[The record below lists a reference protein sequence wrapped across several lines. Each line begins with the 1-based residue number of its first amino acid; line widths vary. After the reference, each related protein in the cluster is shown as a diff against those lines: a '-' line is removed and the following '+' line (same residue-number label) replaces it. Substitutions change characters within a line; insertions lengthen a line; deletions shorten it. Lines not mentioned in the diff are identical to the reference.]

1 MDRPL
6 NQTTLNALGTFG
18 CLRELRLVQQHI
30 QTLEFVGVCKSLQ
43 VLHLPENQIERLEGV
58 QSCKFLEELDLSG
71 NLISDLGSPEEPL
84 HISASSPGTQKSPL
98 EGLNRLHTLR
108 LNSNKL
114 RTLRGIEYLVNLKD
128 LQVADNELTHVGAA
142 LSNNKNLEKLNIAAN
157 L

>member
-1 MDRPL
+1 MRTP
-6 NQTTLNALGTFG
+6 
-18 CLRELRLVQQHI
+18 
-30 QTLEFVGVCKSLQ
+30 
-43 VLHLPENQIERLEGV
+43 
-58 QSCKFLEELDLSG
+58 
-71 NLISDLGSPEEPL
+71 
-84 HISASSPGTQKSPL
+84 KSPL

-114 RTLRGIEYLVNLKD
+114 RTLQGIEYLVNLKD